1 MELKGYQQHV
11 LGELK
16 DYIAAVAAS
25 KDVAAAISERWLVAE
40 RAWRRL
46 QDILKAAGEVTGRGK
61 AAFLGD

>member
-25 KDVAAAISERWLVAE
+25 KDVDLSLIH
-40 RAWRRL
+40 
-46 QDILKAAGEVTGRGK
+46 I
-61 AAFLGD
+61 